1 MSFDLFDETVPPGP
15 LHILT
20 VCTGNVCRS
29 PLVEVLLRQVL
40 RGLPV
45 SVTSAGTAALVGD
58 AMTPQNQRI
67 ADELGIADG
76 ASHRARQVT
85 RDMLEAADLVLAL
98 TREHRRAV
106 VELCPRAAKK
116 AFTLREF
123 ARLAD
128 AEESMFFVEESGD
141 AGAAMRAAITEI
153 AGRRGVVPPP
163 RSVADDDVV
172 DPYRQSDD
180 VYAASREQIVP
191 AVNSTARAL
200 RRAVSSQGS

>member
-1 MSFDLFDETVPPGP
+1 MSFDLFDESVPTGP

-40 RGLPV
+40 HGLPV
-45 SVTSAGTAALVGD
+45 SVASAGTAALVGD
-58 AMTPQNQRI
+58 SMTPQNRRI
-67 ADELGIADG
+67 ADELGIAD
-76 ASHRARQVT
+76 AAEHRARQLT
-85 RDMLEAADLVLAL
+85 RDMLETADLVLAL
-98 TREHRRAV
+98 TRDHRRAA
-106 VELCPRAAKK
+106 VELVPRTAKK

-128 AEESMFFVEESGD
+128 ADENMFFVEESGD

-163 RSVADDDVV
+163 SNVADDDVI

-200 RRAVSSQGS
+200 RRAVSSQGR